1 MVRLK
6 ALVSRRA
13 FDAELDEELSY
24 HIQREFERN
33 VAAGMEHAAAR
44 DAARR
49 AFGNVTV
56 ATEQARDASRW
67 RRLEELRQVVEYTLR
82 TFRRAPLFVLT
93 VVCTIGL
100 GLGLLSAA
108 FTFFDAYVLRPLAVR
123 DPYSLYEVGW
133 SSTNGRKHHFS
144 STQLDELRSDKTLVS
159 EAFGYTI
166 VQARLRAHPALG
178 QAVSANFFSMLG
190 VPPAF
195 GRTLLPNDDERPDVV
210 VLSHHAWTSAFGTD
224 SSVIG
229 LRINLNGSAFTVVGV
244 AREGFGGLTSSPF
257 DFWVPLTSSAPITS
271 PESRFRRQ
279 NIEGLSVIVRLAP
292 SVSRDRGIA
301 QVLARMQAATADL
314 PTLERATSVTLI
326 PKGTSIPIN
335 PETIAIFAPV
345 VTAFALVLLIA
356 CANVANIMLARG
368 MARQREI
375 GIRLALGAGR
385 RRLIRQLVTEA
396 MVLSVPAG
404 VLGFVVS
411 RVSIWVSLRVMFST
425 VPTAY
430 AGYLRVIPLDTD
442 ARVLAFVVLAA
453 TAASLAFGLI
463 PALQATRPNIVQA
476 SRGDFD
482 TQFRPSR
489 VRNALVVTQVT
500 LSVLLLISAGVL
512 LSGARR
518 TAAVDP
524 GIRTENVVQIELLR
538 QFRARSLDRLR
549 AEPTV
554 RGMATS
560 SSTVLDG
567 RFDELTVSPTDAPA
581 QRASYNVVSPGYFSV
596 LGLPLLAGRNFT
608 EDEARSAANVA
619 IVSQSTADRLWP
631 GKSPIGETLTI
642 PATDPNYQYLQ
653 SFHTTR
659 VIGVTRDAVPGS
671 LNESAT
677 LPMVYY
683 PLPLDA
689 SVSRILVRVSGES
702 EQAVATLERAL
713 ATVDSA
719 AVVEM
724 HSLASALAL
733 QVYPFR
739 AMYWVATA
747 LGAIA
752 LILTLIGVYG
762 VLSYIV
768 AQRRR
773 EFGIRLALGAAGSTL
788 VAMVMRQSLRL
799 SLTGVAIGVMLA
811 LAVSRLFAS
820 VLLNIHTFD
829 AAGYAAGIGLV
840 VAACVVAAYAPS
852 RRAASVNPVETLR
865 ADS

>member
-6 ALVSRRA
+6 ALVSRRE

-24 HIQREFERN
+24 HLERDFERN
-33 VAAGMEHAAAR
+33 VAAGMEPTLAR
-44 DAARR
+44 QAARR
-49 AFGNVTV
+49 AFGNTTVVTD
-56 ATEQARDASRW
+56 QARDVSRW
-67 RRLEELRQVVEYTLR
+67 RWLEELLQDVDYTLR
-82 TFRRAPLFVLT
+82 TFRRVPLFVLT
-93 VVCTIGL
+93 VVGTIGL

-133 SSTNGRKHHFS
+133 SSANGRKHHFS
-144 STQLDELRSDKTLVS
+144 TAQLEQLKQDHTLIS

-166 VQARLRAHPALG
+166 VQARLRGHPAIG
-178 QAVSANFFSMLG
+178 QAVSANLFSMLG
-190 VPPAF
+190 VPPAL

-210 VLSHHAWTSAFGTD
+210 VLSHRAWTSAFGTD
-224 SSVIG
+224 SSVVG

-244 AREGFGGLTSSPF
+244 ARDGFGGLTSSPF
-257 DFWVPLTSSAPITS
+257 DFWIPITN
-271 PESRFRRQ
+271 R
-279 NIEGLSVIVRLAP
+279 EGLSVVVRLAP
-292 SVSRDRGIA
+292 SVSQRRGTT
-301 QVLARMQAATADL
+301 QMLARMRAATADM
-314 PTLERATSVTLI
+314 PALERATAVTLI
-326 PKGTSIPIN
+326 PRGTSIPIN
-335 PETIAIFAPV
+335 PETMAIFAPV
-345 VTAFALVLLIA
+345 VIAFALVLLIA

-385 RRLIRQLVTEA
+385 RRLIRQLITEA
-396 MVLSVPAG
+396 MVLAVPAG
-404 VLGFVVS
+404 VLGFAVS
-411 RVSIWVSLRVMFST
+411 RASIWVSLHVMFST
-425 VPTAY
+425 VPNAY
-430 AGYLRVIPLDTD
+430 AGYLRVIPLDAD
-442 ARVLAFVVLAA
+442 ARILAFVVLSAV
-453 TAASLAFGLI
+453 AASLAFGLI

-476 SRGDFD
+476 ARGDFD

-489 VRNALVVTQVT
+489 LRNALVVTQVT

-518 TAAVDP
+518 TAALDP
-524 GIRTENVVQIELLR
+524 GVRTKNVVQIALLP
-538 QFRARSLDRLR
+538 QFRERSLDRLR
-549 AEPTV
+549 TEPSV
-554 RGMATS
+554 RGMASS

-567 RFDELTVSPTDAPA
+567 RFGEFAINPSNAPA
-581 QRASYNVVSPGYFSV
+581 QRASYNLVSPEYFSV
-596 LGLPLLAGRNFT
+596 LGLPMLAGRSFT
-608 EDEARSAANVA
+608 EDEARSAAGVA
-619 IVSQSTADRLWP
+619 LVSQSTADRFWP
-631 GKSPIGETLTI
+631 GKSPIGKTLTI
-642 PATDPNYQYLQ
+642 PATDRNYQYLQ
-653 SFHTTR
+653 SFHTAQ

-671 LNESAT
+671 LNESAA

-689 SVSRILVRVSGES
+689 DVSQILVRVSGQS
-702 EQAVATLERAL
+702 DQAVATLERSL

-719 AVVEM
+719 AVVEI
-724 HSLASALAL
+724 HSLDSALAL

-747 LGAIA
+747 LGVIA
-752 LILTLIGVYG
+752 LMLTLIGVYG

-788 VAMVMRQSLRL
+788 VAMVMRESLRL
-799 SLTGVAIGVMLA
+799 SLTGVAIGVA
-811 LAVSRLFAS
+811 LAIVVSRLFAS

-829 AAGYAAGIGLV
+829 RAGYAAGIGLV
-840 VAACVVAAYAPS
+840 VVACVVAAYAPS